1 MFVQVVQGRVTDAG
15 QVRAAYDRWFDE
27 VSPGAA
33 GWLGTT
39 AGVSGDG
46 DFIALMRFESAMA
59 ARDNSRRPE
68 HATWWEQTA
77 KLFAGEVR
85 AAESI
90 TAYEDRGGASDRA
103 GFVQVIQRRVRDVAR
118 ARQIL
123 KELSPLVTAYR
134 PEDIGTLIVEHDGAR
149 FTVAVYF
156 TSEREARG
164 TERRPAPDLQALRDE
179 QNALGLEPPRFH
191 DLREPWF
198 YAPR

>member
-1 MFVQVVQGRVTDAG
+1 MGRFCAVTLGGWKHRSPRGTPGATSGPLVAPPSTPHDARHTVPRRRGGYMFVEVVQGRVTDAG
-15 QVRAAYDRWFDE
+15 QLRAAYDRWLDE

-46 DFIALMRFESAMA
+46 DFIALMRFESAMM

-68 HATWWEQTA
+68 HATWWERTA
-77 KLFAGEVR
+77 KLFAGEVQT
-85 AAESI
+85 AESI

-123 KELSPLVTAYR
+123 R
-134 PEDIGTLIVEHDGAR
+134 
-149 FTVAVYF
+149 
-156 TSEREARG
+156 
-164 TERRPAPDLQALRDE
+164 
-179 QNALGLEPPRFH
+179 
-191 DLREPWF
+191 
-198 YAPR
+198 